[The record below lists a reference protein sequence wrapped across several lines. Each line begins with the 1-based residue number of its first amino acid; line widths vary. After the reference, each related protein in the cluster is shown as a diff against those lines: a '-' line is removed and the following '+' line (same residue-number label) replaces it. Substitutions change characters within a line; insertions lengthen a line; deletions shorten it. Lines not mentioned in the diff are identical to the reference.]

1 MKLNIHV
8 DVLHLLI
15 RLINQWFDSC
25 FMNEFQHRDSIN
37 EKKKRCFSSYE
48 VIHEMHYYIN

>member
-37 EKKKRCFSSYE
+37 EKKKDASQ
-48 VIHEMHYYIN
+48 VMK